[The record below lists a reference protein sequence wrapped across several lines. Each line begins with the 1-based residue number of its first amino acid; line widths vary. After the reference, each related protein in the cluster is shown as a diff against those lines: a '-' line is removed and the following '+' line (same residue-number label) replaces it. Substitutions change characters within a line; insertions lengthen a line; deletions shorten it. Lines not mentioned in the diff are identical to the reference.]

1 MTFGRESH
9 VMAPLSDGRALV
21 AGGFAL
27 LDPFDDTTLNGASAE
42 VFDPSTG
49 LWTRVADMHTSRI
62 RGHSATPLLNG
73 RVLLVGGLV
82 GSFNGPPTNRVES
95 FGMTSVAG

>member
-9 VMAPLSDGRALV
+9 VTAPLSDGRALV

-42 VFDPSTG
+42 VFDASTG

-62 RGHSATPLLNG
+62 RGHSATLLPNG

-95 FGMTSVAG
+95 FGMTL